1 MPPTRPL
8 VIWELVAIACA
19 ALLSAEGA
27 LSLSGRYR
35 RVYGW
40 RQGAL
45 MMVGGVITS
54 ALAARLSDI
63 HAELIRTQCNC
74 EPFQWTDP
82 RIATPLVVATLLG
95 SAALALT
102 IYGSAR
108 ALRIVRISRHPA
120 APLAERAGARAWPLS
135 GSLVALALL
144 MDVGAWITANG
155 VVRLA
160 ETAYLI
166 DPARQGDGLGILPLF
181 DAISSSLCG
190 AILLIVPLSLIV
202 RALLRSGLLRA
213 ASQ

>member
-19 ALLSAEGA
+19 ALLSTEGA
-27 LSLSGRYR
+27 LLLSGRFR

-40 RQGAL
+40 RLGASMIL
-45 MMVGGVITS
+45 GGAIAS

-74 EPFQWTDP
+74 EPFQWKDP
-82 RIATPLVVATLLG
+82 RIATPIALATLLG

-135 GSLVALALL
+135 G
-144 MDVGAWITANG
+144 GA
-155 VVRLA
+155 
-160 ETAYLI
+160 
-166 DPARQGDGLGILPLF
+166 
-181 DAISSSLCG
+181 SSRSLC
-190 AILLIVPLSLIV
+190 
-202 RALLRSGLLRA
+202 
-213 ASQ
+213 